1 MISKA
6 SKFIRGE
13 HFYSK
18 GQEYVKYF
26 KEEDEKKY
34 DSAGSYDKWDMS

>member
-13 HFYSK
+13 HLYSK
-18 GQEYVKYF
+18 GQEYVKYI
-26 KEEDEKKY
+26 KEEDGR
-34 DSAGSYDKWDMS
+34 DSYDKLDMKKN